1 MEESADTDQLLAQGT
16 LRTRFQ
22 DFLESERPA
31 SLRSFL
37 LLAFLIRLP
46 AVLFSR
52 GYEFMDHQFQS
63 VDPAYHL
70 AFGGSWWKTWEF
82 DERMRSWLYPEML
95 AGVFKVLSMLGVTH
109 PSSLLTMT
117 RLVHALLSLLPM
129 WALWMLVV
137 RWKKIPRPNPVLLL
151 MASSGL
157 MIFSGVQPNGTAV
170 AVTFSLTAIFLFHG
184 PGFWWPFGAG
194 LALGLAF
201 ACRFQDAF
209 FGPVLFIGGL
219 WLKRWRESA
228 GLAMGAAVTVTLQGI
243 VDYYTYGVFLVSPF
257 RYVEL
262 NVFQGAAAKFGQ
274 KPVWYYLPLL
284 VVLTFFIPPFIRLVR
299 DAVRAGAKEFPLP
312 FFCAVLYL
320 LLHSLVARKAARF
333 IFPVLLLLLFVLA
346 VGMFREGASSAV
358 QRIHRRLVVGLQIL
372 FAVFL
377 SFAYFHQGPIEAA
390 LWLREQ
396 SDFKDH
402 LVVANGGFE
411 DVGGH
416 LYLGRKTLEVHP
428 MQSEQL
434 PQFFKK
440 LNTTDTVYV
449 MSVVEPLSEV
459 VRRAVE
465 TEGWGLDLQKSIQPW
480 PNLKKKRRRYI
491 YRAILKSGQQATIL
505 TTPIP
510 DSP

>member
-1 MEESADTDQLLAQGT
+1 MSPPASWKV
-16 LRTRFQ
+16 RFRN
-22 DFLESERPA
+22 LIESETPV
-31 SLRSFL
+31 SLRKFL

-52 GYEFMDHQFQS
+52 GYEFVDHQFQS

-82 DERMRSWLYPEML
+82 QEGMRSWLYPEML
-95 AGVFKVLSMLGVTH
+95 AGVFKIISALGVTH
-109 PSSLLTMT
+109 PSSLMTVT

-129 WALWMLVV
+129 CALWMLVV
-137 RWKKIPRPNPVLLL
+137 HWKKIPRPNPVLLL

-157 MIFSGVQPNGTAV
+157 MLFSGVQPNGTAV
-170 AVTFSLTAIFLFHG
+170 AVILSLTAIFLFHG
-184 PGFWWPFGAG
+184 PGFWWPLVGG

-219 WLKRWRESA
+219 WHKRWKEAA
-228 GLAMGAAVTVTLQGI
+228 GLAVGSAITVTLQGF

-274 KPVWYYLPLL
+274 KPFWYYLPLL
-284 VVLTFFIPPFIRLVR
+284 AALTFFIPPFFRVVR
-299 DAVRAGAKEFPLP
+299 DAIRTGAREFPLP
-312 FFCAVLYL
+312 FFCAALYL
-320 LLHSLVARKAARF
+320 LLHSVVARKAVRF
-333 IFPVLLLLLFVLA
+333 IFPVFLLLLFVLA

-358 QRIHRRLVVGLQIL
+358 ERIHRRLVVALQIL

-390 LWLREQ
+390 LWLRKQ
-396 SDFKDH
+396 TDFRKQ

-416 LYLGRKTLEVHP
+416 LYLDRKTLQIHP
-428 MQSEQL
+428 IQFEKL
-434 PQFFKK
+434 PQFFKT
-440 LNTTDTVYV
+440 LDETDTVYV
-449 MSVVEPLSEV
+449 MSVVEPLPED
-459 VRRAVE
+459 VRKAVE
-465 TEGWGLDLQKSIQPW
+465 KEGWSIELQKSIQPW
-480 PNLKKKRRRYI
+480 PNLKKKRRRFI
-491 YRAILKSGQQATIL
+491 YSAALK
-505 TTPIP
+505 
-510 DSP
+510 